1 MKILKIIFLTSCAL
15 LLNSC
20 ASGYKSIDPKNIN
33 YVSKNVNNDITL
45 EYKYDLLDHKYAKKE
60 KNNTIKLIAI
70 KVTNNSDRD
79 MVFGRDITLNYE
91 NDAILY
97 LMEKETIY
105 RTLKQSPASYLWFLL
120 LSPIQ
125 IYKTETNTYN
135 NPGTTSSFPV
145 GLIVG
150 PGIAGGNMIVAS
162 SANKKFNT
170 DLNDYNINGKTIK
183 KGETVYG
190 LVGIN
195 SNNFDAI
202 KIKIQTPL
210 AFLK

>member
-1 MKILKIIFLTSCAL
+1 MKILKIIFLSSCAL

-33 YVSKNVNNDITL
+33 YVSKNVNNDVTL
-45 EYKYDLLDHKYAKKE
+45 EYKYDLLDNKYAKKE
-60 KNNTIKLIAI
+60 KNNTVKLIAI
-70 KVTNNSDRD
+70 KVTNNSDMD
-79 MVFGRDITLNYE
+79 MVFGRDIILNYE
-91 NDAILY
+91 NDATLY

-105 RTLKQSPASYLWFLL
+105 RTLKQSPASYLWYLL

-190 LVGIN
+190 LVGIK

-202 KIKIQTPL
+202 KIKVQTPL

>member
-33 YVSKNVNNDITL
+33 YVSKNVNNDVTL

-190 LVGIN
+190 LVGIK

-202 KIKIQTPL
+202 KIKVQTPL

>member
-1 MKILKIIFLTSCAL
+1 MKILKIIFLSSCAL

-33 YVSKNVNNDITL
+33 YVSKNVNNDVTL
-45 EYKYDLLDHKYAKKE
+45 EYKYDLLDNKYAKKE
-60 KNNTIKLIAI
+60 KNNTVKLIAI
-70 KVTNNSDRD
+70 KVTNNSDMD
-79 MVFGRDITLNYE
+79 MVFGRDIILNYE
-91 NDAILY
+91 NDATLY

-105 RTLKQSPASYLWFLL
+105 KTLKQSPASYLWYLL

-170 DLNDYNINGKTIK
+170 NLNDYNINGKTIK

-190 LVGIN
+190 LVGIK

>member
-33 YVSKNVNNDITL
+33 YVSKNVNNDVTL

-79 MVFGRDITLNYE
+79 MVFGRDITLTYE

-190 LVGIN
+190 LVGIK

-202 KIKIQTPL
+202 KIKVQTPL

>member
-1 MKILKIIFLTSCAL
+1 MKILKIIFLSSCAL

-33 YVSKNVNNDITL
+33 YVSKNVNNDVTL
-45 EYKYDLLDHKYAKKE
+45 EYKYDLLNNKYAKKE
-60 KNNTIKLIAI
+60 KNNTVKLIAI
-70 KVTNNSDRD
+70 KVTNNSDMD
-79 MVFGRDITLNYE
+79 MVFGRDIILNYE
-91 NDAILY
+91 NDATLY

-105 RTLKQSPASYLWFLL
+105 RTLKQSPASYLWYLL

-190 LVGIN
+190 LVGIK

-202 KIKIQTPL
+202 KIKVQTPL

>member
-1 MKILKIIFLTSCAL
+1 MKIFKIIFLSSCVL

-33 YVSKNVNNDITL
+33 YVSKNVNNDVTL
-45 EYKYDLLDHKYAKKE
+45 EYKYGLLDHKYAKKE
-60 KNNTIKLIAI
+60 KNNTVKLIAI

-79 MVFGRDITLNYE
+79 LVFGRDITLTYE
-91 NDAILY
+91 NDATLY

-105 RTLKQSPASYLWFLL
+105 KTLKQSPASYLWFLL

-183 KGETVYG
+183 RGETVYG

-202 KIKIQTPL
+202 KIKVQTPL

>member
-33 YVSKNVNNDITL
+33 YVSKNVNNDVTL

-60 KNNTIKLIAI
+60 KNNTVKLIAI

-190 LVGIN
+190 LVGIK

-202 KIKIQTPL
+202 KIKVQTPL

>member
-1 MKILKIIFLTSCAL
+1 MKILKIIFLSSCAL

-20 ASGYKSIDPKNIN
+20 ASGYKSINPSSIN
-33 YVSKNVNNDITL
+33 YVSKNINNAVTL
-45 EYKYDLLDHKYAKKE
+45 EYKYDLLDNKYAKKE
-60 KNNTIKLIAI
+60 KSKTVKLIAI
-70 KVTNNSDRD
+70 KVSNNSDRD
-79 MVFGRDITLNYE
+79 LVFGTDISLSYE
-91 NDAILY
+91 NDATLY

-105 RTLKQSPASYLWFLL
+105 KTLKQSPTSYLWFLL
-120 LSPIQ
+120 LSPVQ
-125 IYKTETNTYN
+125 ISKTETNSYN
-135 NPGTTSSFPV
+135 SSGTTSSFPV
-145 GLIVG
+145 GLILG

-162 SANKKFNT
+162 SANKKFNA

-202 KIKIQTPL
+202 KIKVQTPL